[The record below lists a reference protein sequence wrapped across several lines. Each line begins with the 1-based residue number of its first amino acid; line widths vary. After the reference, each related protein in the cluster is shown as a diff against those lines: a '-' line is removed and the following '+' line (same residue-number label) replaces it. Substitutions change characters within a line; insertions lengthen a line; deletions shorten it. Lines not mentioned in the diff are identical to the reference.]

1 MRHLVKLSKLSV
13 PQEIV
18 DAIQPIKDDD
28 KAIRSYG
35 VDYTVKMVNELLN
48 SGEVPG
54 VHFYTLNRE
63 VATIEVLKATKLWT
77 SEPYHSRSLPWK
89 TSANVKRMREE
100 VRPIFWATRQKSYVH
115 RTSEWD
121 EFPNSRW
128 GDSAA
133 ASFGDLSDYHLFF
146 LRNTTKIST
155 LQKMW
160 GETLDKVEDIFE
172 VFACYISGELN
183 ANGVK
188 VSRWK

>member
-1 MRHLVKLSKLSV
+1 M

-28 KAIRSYG
+28 KAIRTYG
-35 VDYTVKMVNELLN
+35 VNYTVKMVNELLK

-63 VATIEVLKATKLWT
+63 VATIEVLKSTNLW
-77 SEPYHSRSLPWK
+77 SAEPYHARQLPWK

-100 VRPIFWATRQKSYVH
+100 VRPIFWATRQKSYIH

-133 ASFGDLSDYHLFF
+133 ASFGDLSDYHLFYLKNRTKNET
-146 LRNTTKIST
+146 LR
-155 LQKMW
+155 KMW
-160 GETLDKVEDIFE
+160 GESLEKVEDVFE
-172 VFACYISGELN
+172 VFACYISGETN
-183 ANGVK
+183 SNGVK
-188 VSRWK
+188 VRYTDTGKIT